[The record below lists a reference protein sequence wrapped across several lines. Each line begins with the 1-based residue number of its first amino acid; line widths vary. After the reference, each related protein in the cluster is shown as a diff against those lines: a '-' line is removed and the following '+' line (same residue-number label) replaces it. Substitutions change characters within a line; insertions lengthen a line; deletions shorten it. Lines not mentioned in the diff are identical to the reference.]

1 MNRTMRTYYY
11 GVLGAI
17 GGLVGWQISNLTGLS
32 FTQSIYLN
40 DLILGALIG
49 LSVGLLIGIAEGLFT
64 LNFPRMLRSGLIA
77 AGLGLLA
84 GAIGLPLGEL
94 LFQLVGA
101 GWFGRALGWAF
112 FGGLLGLA
120 EGISGGSQ
128 MWKGALG
135 GVLGGTVGGILLEAV
150 RSALGDPA
158 LGKALGMVLLGA
170 AVGALIA
177 LIVVLL
183 SRAWLEVTSGKLR
196 GTEFILDK
204 FMKKSGPSVIL
215 GSDALKADIV
225 FPDPDIDPQH
235 AMLTGTGSA
244 FRIKD
249 MSRAGTFLNNRRVET
264 TELADRQTLR
274 LGNTEMIY
282 HEKR

>member
-1 MNRTMRTYYY
+1 MRTYYY

-17 GGLVGWQISNLTGLS
+17 GGLLGWQISNLTGLS
-32 FTQSIYLN
+32 FTRSLYLN
-40 DLILGALIG
+40 EIIVGALIG
-49 LSVGLLIGIAEGLFT
+49 LCIGLLIGIAEGLFT
-64 LNFPRMLRSGLIA
+64 LNLPRMLRSGLIA
-77 AGLGLLA
+77 AALGLIA
-84 GAIGLPLGEL
+84 GAVALPLAEV
-94 LFQLVGA
+94 LFATVGA
-101 GWFGRALGWAF
+101 GLIGRALGLGLFGF
-112 FGGLLGLA
+112 FIGLA
-120 EGISGGSQ
+120 EGITGGSQ

-135 GVLGGTVGGILLEAV
+135 GLIGGIVGGILLEAARAAFDNPV
-150 RSALGDPA
+150 
-158 LGKALGMVLLGA
+158 LGKALGLILLGA

-244 FRIKD
+244 FKIKD
-249 MSRAGTFLNNRRVET
+249 MSSSGTFLNNKRVEL